1 MLTHFHRQRPME
13 VGFRLMVLVIIQDI
27 YLLGRVTDIVK
38 VVILFRQGLM
48 EVMYGRD
55 YSSYYYL

>member
-48 EVMYGRD
+48 EVMYGHD
-55 YSSYYYL
+55 YPSYYYL